1 MLKGWMKMSDV
12 KWIKLMVNTFTDE
25 KIRYIRTLP
34 NGAEMVLMWLWLL
47 CLCGK
52 SNSGGYVMMTDTL
65 PYNPDILA
73 STFDVDIKLV
83 QFALST
89 FQNLRMIE
97 IENDSI
103 YITNWEKYQSLGK
116 LEAKKKYDR
125 EYQRKKREQ
134 KKLENKVKMIVSDEN
149 RIKSYDYRT
158 TVVNDFYD
166 NRSIDIDI
174 EEDIEIDKDISNYN
188 NKENPSISEVE
199 RFIKD
204 NGLQLDAND
213 TYHYFST
220 TGWKNWQDITIQWD
234 LEVKQYLKKGS

>member
-1 MLKGWMKMSDV
+1 MSNV

-73 STFDVDIKLV
+73 STFNVDIKLV

-103 YITNWEKYQSLGK
+103 YITNWEKYQSLENWK
-116 LEAKKKYDR
+116 
-125 EYQRKKREQ
+125 QRK
-134 KKLENKVKMIVSDEN
+134 
-149 RIKSYDYRT
+149 
-158 TVVNDFYD
+158 
-166 NRSIDIDI
+166 
-174 EEDIEIDKDISNYN
+174 
-188 NKENPSISEVE
+188 
-199 RFIKD
+199 
-204 NGLQLDAND
+204 
-213 TYHYFST
+213 ST
-220 TGWKNWQDITIQWD
+220 TESIRERK
-234 LEVKQYLKKGS
+234 ESRKSLKIR

>member
-1 MLKGWMKMSDV
+1 MLKGWVKMSNV

-34 NGAEMVLMWLWLL
+34 NGTEMVLMWLWLL

-73 STFDVDIKLV
+73 STFNVDIKLV

-116 LEAKKKYDR
+116 TGSKEKVR
-125 EYQRKKREQ
+125 QRVSEKEKRAE
-134 KKLENKVKMIVSDEN
+134 K
-149 RIKSYDYRT
+149 
-158 TVVNDFYD
+158 
-166 NRSIDIDI
+166 
-174 EEDIEIDKDISNYN
+174 
-188 NKENPSISEVE
+188 
-199 RFIKD
+199 
-204 NGLQLDAND
+204 A
-213 TYHYFST
+213 
-220 TGWKNWQDITIQWD
+220 
-234 LEVKQYLKKGS
+234 

>member
-1 MLKGWMKMSDV
+1 
-12 KWIKLMVNTFTDE
+12 
-25 KIRYIRTLP
+25 
-34 NGAEMVLMWLWLL
+34 
-47 CLCGK
+47 
-52 SNSGGYVMMTDTL
+52 MMTDTL

-73 STFDVDIKLV
+73 STFNVDIKLV

-103 YITNWEKYQSLGK
+103 YITNWEKYQSLDK

-149 RIKSYDYRT
+149 RIKSYDNRT

-204 NGLQLDAND
+204 NGLQLDTDD